1 MSQEKGRNF
10 ILTEGFSQKEKAEE
24 GGVPAYK
31 VLRREDQKERQGKEQ
46 FLSKGRKNNHSRRN
60 GVVCIIK
67 ASTKYRR

>member
-10 ILTEGFSQKEKAEE
+10 ILNEGFSQKEKAEE

-46 FLSKGRKNNHSRRN
+46 FLS
-60 GVVCIIK
+60 
-67 ASTKYRR
+67 